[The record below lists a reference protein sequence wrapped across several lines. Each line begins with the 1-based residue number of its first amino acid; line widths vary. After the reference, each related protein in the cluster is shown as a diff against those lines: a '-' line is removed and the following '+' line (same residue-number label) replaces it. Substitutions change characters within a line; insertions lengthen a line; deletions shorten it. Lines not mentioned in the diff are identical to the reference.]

1 MSKFKVGD
9 RVRRIGH
16 TGIIHNC
23 PIGHETVVDQLLG
36 KDPYGFWYIAPD
48 GDRQNSSN
56 WGDWE
61 LVESPG
67 PVRTVTRKEIITGV
81 YGRISVSQQGGDE
94 PRLLIALAD
103 LGGNVNMV
111 HQGWSL
117 DELSDA
123 ISNLTAIRDALQEQ
137 DK

>member
-1 MSKFKVGD
+1 MSKFKIGD
-9 RVRRIGH
+9 RVKDVTGH
-16 TGIIHNC
+16 YKYYQLEES
-23 PIGHETVVDQLLG
+23 PIGTLKAHNGYTWTVDWDTDIGPDCWADDQL
-36 KDPYGFWYIAPD
+36 
-48 GDRQNSSN
+48 
-56 WGDWE
+56 E
-61 LVESPG
+61 LANPS
-67 PVRTVTRKEIITGV
+67 PVRSKTIYEIVTGV

-117 DELSDA
+117 DELSEV
-123 ISNLTAIRDALQEQ
+123 ITNLTAIRDAFREQ